1 MNGISLKN
9 CYIEEVTNTYTKK
22 GAGHSGKWPEIFF
35 TGLNDFGHS
44 GLSNLILHF
53 SCKSFTEGKLSG

>member
-1 MNGISLKN
+1 MS
-9 CYIEEVTNTYTKK
+9 VFSVFSS
-22 GAGHSGKWPEIFF
+22 GAGHSGQGRSGQGHSGQWPEIFF